1 MKVNVIAMEGFDAL
15 HGEGMGAASIAEAP
29 VCVVD
34 VLRPINADANDE
46 AIAMEAVAPGVVE
59 PLLRPAIWV
68 IDCTQVFSASIAANF
83 RC

>member
-1 MKVNVIAMEGFDAL
+1 VGTS
-15 HGEGMGAASIAEAP
+15 SIAEAT
-29 VCVVD
+29 VGVMD
-34 VLRPINADANDE
+34 VLRPIDADAHQD
-46 AIAMEAVAPGVVE
+46 AVAVKAVAPGVVE